1 MAAAGLLVIRLV
13 SLLVVTVCLAKEE
26 DAPVD
31 ETDGSAC
38 EDRDDRWA
46 VHGSNCEKMKR
57 MCDNEGAYGELV
69 RSWCPV
75 SCGLCT
81 VAEQVVLEQ
90 HVGNATKVDLEHA
103 GNSTGVNDSKADDRR
118 REWRTVGSA
127 KIIGTN
133 KSNASQPVNGTNTS
147 HSKNPDSSCEDSH
160 NLSNGSCS
168 RQAQAVNGSAE
179 GEAEMSMDSSSK
191 SSETAAAKTSGAQ
204 VAGGL
209 VSNVSTRNVSAG
221 NVSRS
226 LLERGPDVRPILG
239 GSFSSLL
246 KVPVKAG
253 VNLSLRKHL
262 QSGVENKSML
272 GNLSVANLSAGKALL
287 LLEELEESGVSEEY
301 QFQITGGAGSLAG
314 VVNLDMNFSAPER
327 QRLKEKLQEL
337 VKSQPAELEDEDN
350 KKKCPEGWEH
360 VVGDVYGGDQFTG
373 TWQNA
378 AESMEDCAFSCLSK
392 PGCGSFEYS
401 PSKKRCFRN
410 SQTRPTHEQDRGDFV
425 FCRRRPC
432 PSFKTHEACVGPG
445 VGAGHYSKDVKLRP
459 GSYCIWSG
467 GHCQAPMACTD
478 QDCFLPDGG
487 LPGMEL
493 PSRYTLW
500 ISKAALQSTYA
511 PVATSLR

>member
-1 MAAAGLLVIRLV
+1 MAAACLVIRLL
-13 SLLVVTVCLAKEE
+13 SLLAVTVCLAE
-26 DAPVD
+26 DESLD

-81 VAEQVVLEQ
+81 VSEKVALE
-90 HVGNATKVDLEHA
+90 HSENVTEVDLEHA
-103 GNSTGVNDSKADDRR
+103 GNVTATNDSKADDRR
-118 REWRTVGSA
+118 REWRTAGSGKVVGR
-127 KIIGTN
+127 N
-133 KSNASQPVNGTNTS
+133 ESNASQPVNGTNSTS
-147 HSKNPDSSCEDSH
+147 QPEKTEPPCEDLQ
-160 NLSNGSCS
+160 NLTNGSCS
-168 RQAQAVNGSAE
+168 RHAQNLTDGSRAE
-179 GEAEMSMDSSSK
+179 G
-191 SSETAAAKTSGAQ
+191 AALQDEAKTSGAASAKTSQ
-204 VAGGL
+204 GEAAAT
-209 VSNVSTRNVSAG
+209 NVSTRNVSTG

-226 LLERGPDVRPILG
+226 LLERGPEVAPLLG
-239 GSFSSLL
+239 GSFSALPRP
-246 KVPVKAG
+246 PVKTS
-253 VNLSLRKHL
+253 VDLPQRKHP
-262 QSGVENKSML
+262 QSQVENNSML

-301 QFQITGGAGSLAG
+301 QFQINGGAGSLAG

-337 VKSQPAELEDEDN
+337 VKSQPAEVEEED
-350 KKKCPEGWEH
+350 KKKQCPAGWER

-373 TWQNA
+373 TWQNFA
-378 AESMEDCAFSCLSK
+378 DSMDDCAFSCLSK

-410 SQTRPTHEQDRGDFV
+410 AQTRPTHEQARGDFV

-432 PSFKTHEACVGPG
+432 PSFKSHEACVGPG
-445 VGAGHYSKDVKLRP
+445 VRAGHYSKDVKLRP

-467 GHCQAPMACTD
+467 GYCQAPMACTD

-493 PSRYTLW
+493 PSHSTLW
-500 ISKAALQSTYA
+500 ISKAGLQLSYGPASTHTIY
-511 PVATSLR
+511 TSIR